1 MEENLKNIVNI
12 ALELTKAAGCNA
24 TRAGAEISVQS
35 SFSVRNNTLD
45 RLQSSTGST
54 LFIQLFI
61 DGRFGF
67 YSTNRTEIDELKEFI
82 SKAAEATRLIAPDPD
97 RILPPRELLF
107 YGKEEDLGQ
116 FDSKYPAPYMML
128 QLYSLNHSHLFLFA
142 PVLYFRLNFPY
153 LFLRKLPA

>member
-54 LFIQLFI
+54 IYVQLFI
-61 DGRFGF
+61 DVFTVSG
-67 YSTNRTEIDELKEFI
+67 
-82 SKAAEATRLIAPDPD
+82 
-97 RILPPRELLF
+97 
-107 YGKEEDLGQ
+107 
-116 FDSKYPAPYMML
+116 
-128 QLYSLNHSHLFLFA
+128 HC
-142 PVLYFRLNFPY
+142 
-153 LFLRKLPA
+153 

>member
-54 LFIQLFI
+54 LLFNFSLTEALAFIQQTEQKK
-61 DGRFGF
+61 
-67 YSTNRTEIDELKEFI
+67 TNLK
-82 SKAAEATRLIAPDPD
+82 
-97 RILPPRELLF
+97 
-107 YGKEEDLGQ
+107 
-116 FDSKYPAPYMML
+116 
-128 QLYSLNHSHLFLFA
+128 SL
-142 PVLYFRLNFPY
+142 
-153 LFLRKLPA
+153 

>member
-67 YSTNRTEIDELKEFI
+67 YSTNRTEIDELKDDTWGSPLTGDHEGYPL
-82 SKAAEATRLIAPDPD
+82 SGDTEA
-97 RILPPRELLF
+97 
-107 YGKEEDLGQ
+107 
-116 FDSKYPAPYMML
+116 
-128 QLYSLNHSHLFLFA
+128 
-142 PVLYFRLNFPY
+142 
-153 LFLRKLPA
+153 